1 MNERLLNIILAIF
14 LAVMLCVII
23 FVSTLTYSTPEKTTT
38 YVVKP
43 GDTVWQIATEHCP
56 NYHTGNVSMKIEQ
69 LNDIDGYIYPGEVLI
84 VPVEEG
90 EMH

>member
-1 MNERLLNIILAIF
+1 MKNKKDLALILLLIICF
-14 LAVMLCVII
+14 VAVIYISALC
-23 FVSTLTYSTPEKTTT
+23 YKTPDTTT
-38 YVVKP
+38 SYVVKP

-56 NYHTGNVSMKIEQ
+56 NYHTGNVSMKIQQ

-90 EMH
+90 EKH